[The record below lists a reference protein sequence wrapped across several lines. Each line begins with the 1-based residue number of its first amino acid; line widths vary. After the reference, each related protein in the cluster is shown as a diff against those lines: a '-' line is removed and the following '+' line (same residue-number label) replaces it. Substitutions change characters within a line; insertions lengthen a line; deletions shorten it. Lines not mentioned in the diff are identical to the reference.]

1 MHCVKDSEHGGL
13 PPTQPQDTGISPS
26 RSQPRT
32 QTNSIRESQ
41 IVGKWPFPNHA
52 KEMGSNETHLPST
65 LTARNG
71 RISRLGPA
79 QARTFPTPKSQIV
92 GKWPF
97 LNRKEEM
104 RLNEVYPLE
113 APARGIR
120 AYLPV
125 GAGPNAGHSDIQNS
139 NRWNSAILVS
149 SEEFGAQGNMP
160 PPGPNLEKTGV
171 SPGWG
176 RPQTQTQTIRHANP
190 KCHPHTRSGL

>member
-32 QTNSIRESQ
+32 QTNSIRE
-41 IVGKWPFPNHA
+41 
-52 KEMGSNETHLPST
+52 
-65 LTARNG
+65 
-71 RISRLGPA
+71 
-79 QARTFPTPKSQIV
+79 SQIV

-125 GAGPNAGHSDIQNS
+125 GAGPNAGHSDIQNP

-171 SPGWG
+171 SPVWG
-176 RPQTQTQTIRHANP
+176 RPQTQTIPARKNQNTTLTHVPVYDP
-190 KCHPHTRSGL
+190 KTPTDHHSQPPLLRRASI